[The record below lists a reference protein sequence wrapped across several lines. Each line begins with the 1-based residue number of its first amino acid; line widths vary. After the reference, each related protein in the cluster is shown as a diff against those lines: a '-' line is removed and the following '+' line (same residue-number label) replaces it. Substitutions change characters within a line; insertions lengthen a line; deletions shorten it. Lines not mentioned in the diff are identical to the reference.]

1 MTARPSTPARRPDTS
16 VHPMDMDNRRL
27 TQIRQESLHRMMGV
41 AALMIGAHLL
51 AVLLMLCL

>member
-1 MTARPSTPARRPDTS
+1 MNARPSTPERRSDTS
-16 VHPMDMDNRRL
+16 THPMDMDNRRL
-27 TQIRQESLHRMMGV
+27 AQIRQESLHRMMGV